1 MRRVSISLCSLL
13 LVFAVSGLASATPPH
28 SGPPGKLDRGEPQ
41 VVGYFIQWGIYDRG
55 FYVKNLVDNGSAE
68 KLTVINY
75 AFGNVAPND
84 EGDVVCKSFD
94 SWADY
99 GALMSPENS
108 VDGVGDIWGA
118 PLRGNF
124 NQLIKLKAAYPNVR
138 VNISLGG
145 WTGSK
150 WFSDGALTP
159 ESRETLVASC
169 IDLFLRGNLPVD
181 VANESGGPGA
191 GAGVFD
197 GIDLD
202 WEWPGSEG
210 NPGNIIRRE
219 EDKQNFTALVSEF
232 RSQLDA
238 YAEEVGREQLLTAF
252 LPAAPST
259 IDAGFDVG
267 ALMEDFDFATFQ
279 GYDLAGA
286 WDLSATNHHSKL
298 YAPKDD
304 PVPEFSVDATVRH
317 LLKRGAQASK
327 LVMGA
332 PFYGRG
338 WTGVTDV
345 DGGLYQPATAAAPGS
360 WEAGAEDYKVLATL
374 PGSGFTRYWDD
385 QAKVPWLF
393 DGTTFWSHDDPE
405 SLKHKTRY
413 VRLNGLGGVMFW
425 ELSGDTSDGDL
436 ISAIHEGLTGRG
448 PR

>member
-1 MRRVSISLCSLL
+1 MRQVSVFLCSLF
-13 LVFAVSGLASATPPH
+13 LVLASSGAVSAAPPH
-28 SGPPGKLDRGEPQ
+28 SGPPGQLDRSHPQ
-41 VVGYFIQWGIYDRG
+41 VVGYFIQWGIYGRG
-55 FYVKNLVDNGSAE
+55 FFVKNLVDSGSAD

-84 EGDVVCKSFD
+84 EGDIVCKSFD

-99 GALMSPENS
+99 GAPMAAENS
-108 VDGVGDIWGA
+108 VDGVADIWGA

-124 NQLIKLKAAYPNVR
+124 NQLRKLKAAYPDLR

-150 WFSDGALTP
+150 WFSDAALTP
-159 ESRETLVASC
+159 ESRATLVESC
-169 IDLFLRGNLPVD
+169 IDLFLRGNLPVE
-181 VANESGGPGA
+181 NEAGGPGA
-191 GAGVFD
+191 AAGVFD

-210 NPGNIIRRE
+210 NPGNIIRP
-219 EDKQNFTALVSEF
+219 EDKQNFTALVQEF
-232 RSQLDA
+232 RTQLDA
-238 YAEEVGREQLLTAF
+238 YGEDVGRAQLLTAF
-252 LPAAPST
+252 LPAASST
-259 IDAGFDVG
+259 IDAGFEVDP
-267 ALMEDFDFATFQ
+267 LLDDLDFATFQ

-304 PVPEFSVDATVRH
+304 PAQQFSVDATVRA
-317 LLKRGAQASK
+317 LLARGAPASK
-327 LVMGA
+327 LVMGT

-345 DGGLYQPATAAAPGS
+345 DGGLYQPATGPAPGT

-393 DGTTFWSHDDPE
+393 DGTTFWSYEDPV
-405 SLKHKTRY
+405 SLKHKTKY

-425 ELSGDTSDGDL
+425 ELSGDTPDGEL
-436 ISAIHEGLTGRG
+436 ITAIHDGLTGRG

>member
-1 MRRVSISLCSLL
+1 MRRASVSLCSLF
-13 LVFAVSGLASATPPH
+13 LVLASSGAVSAAPPH
-28 SGPPGKLDRGEPQ
+28 SGPPGRLDRNPQ
-41 VVGYFIQWGIYDRG
+41 VVGYFIQWGIYGRQ

-75 AFGNVAPND
+75 AFGNVAPD
-84 EGDVVCKSFD
+84 DDGDVVCKSFD

-99 GALMSPENS
+99 VAPIEAENS
-108 VDGVGDIWGA
+108 VDGVADIWGE

-124 NQLIKLKAAYPNVR
+124 NQLRKLKAAYPNVR

-150 WFSDGALTP
+150 YFSDGALTP
-159 ESRETLVASC
+159 ESRATLVESC
-169 IDLFLRGNLPVD
+169 IDLFLRGNLPVEIE
-181 VANESGGPGA
+181 NEAGGPGA
-191 GAGVFD
+191 AAGVFD

-210 NPGNIIRRE
+210 NPGNIIRQ
-219 EDKQNFTALVSEF
+219 EDKQNFTALVHQF
-232 RSQLDA
+232 RTQLDA
-238 YAEEVGREQLLTAF
+238 YGEEVDRDFQLTAF
-252 LPAAPST
+252 LPAASST
-259 IDAGFDVG
+259 IDAGFEVG
-267 ALMEDFDFATFQ
+267 ALMHDFDFATFQ

-304 PVPEFSVDATVRH
+304 PVPQFSVDATVRA
-317 LLKRGAQASK
+317 LLARGAPASK
-327 LVMGA
+327 LVMGT

-338 WTGVTDV
+338 WTGVGEAN
-345 DGGLYQPATAAAPGS
+345 GGLYQPATGPAPGT
-360 WEAGAEDYKVLATL
+360 WEAGSEDYKVLATL
-374 PGSGFTRYWDD
+374 PGSSFTRYWDD

-393 DGTTFWSHDDPE
+393 DGTTFWSYDDPA
-405 SLKHKTRY
+405 SLKHKTQY

-425 ELSGDTSDGDL
+425 ELSGDTSDGAL

-448 PR
+448 PH

>member
-1 MRRVSISLCSLL
+1 MRRVSAFLCSMF
-13 LVFAVSGLASATPPH
+13 LVFFVSGAASAVPPQG
-28 SGPPGKLDRGEPQ
+28 GPPGKLDRADPQ
-41 VVGYFIQWGIYDRG
+41 VVGYFIQWGIYGRG

-84 EGDVVCKSFD
+84 AGKVVCKSFD

-99 GALMSPENS
+99 GAPMAAENS
-108 VDGVGDIWGA
+108 VDGVADVSGA

-124 NQLIKLKAAYPNVR
+124 NQLRKLKAAYPDVR

-150 WFSDGALTP
+150 WFSDAALTP
-159 ESRETLVASC
+159 ASRAALVESC
-169 IDLFLRGNLPVD
+169 IDLFLRGNLPV
-181 VANESGGPGA
+181 ANDAGGPGA
-191 GAGVFD
+191 AAGVFD

-210 NPGNIIRRE
+210 NPGNIIRP
-219 EDKQNFTALVSEF
+219 EDKQNFTALVHEF
-232 RSQLDA
+232 RTQLDA
-238 YAEEVGREQLLTAF
+238 YGAEVDQEPLLTAF
-252 LPAAPST
+252 LPASAGT
-259 IDAGFDVG
+259 IDAGFEVG
-267 ALMEDFDFATFQ
+267 ALMDNFDFATFQ

-304 PVPEFSVDATVRH
+304 PAPELSVDETARA
-317 LLKRGAQASK
+317 LLARGAPASK
-327 LVMGA
+327 LVMGV

-345 DGGLYQPATAAAPGS
+345 DGGLYQPATGPASGT
-360 WEAGAEDYKVLATL
+360 WEAGSEDYKKLATL

-393 DGTTFWSHDDPE
+393 DGTTFWSYDDPK
-405 SLKHKTRY
+405 SLKHKTQY
-413 VRLNGLGGVMFW
+413 GRLNGLRGVMFW
-425 ELSGDTSDGDL
+425 ELSGDTSDGEL
-436 ISAIHEGLTGRG
+436 IAAIHKGLTGRG